1 MRIDYEDKGTVATM
15 TITST
20 VFELR
25 RHNRTVD
32 KVLFQESGIIHTRSG
47 LFRLN
52 TVFSGASNRML
63 RAYKI
68 ALQEASR

>member
-1 MRIDYEDKGTVATM
+1 MDINFEDKGAVATI

-25 RHNRTVD
+25 RHNLTVD
-32 KVLFQESGIIHTRSG
+32 AVLLCESGVHHIRSG
-47 LFRLN
+47 IFRMK
-52 TVFSGASNRML
+52 TVISGKSNRML